1 MPPTANARNSPATPK
16 PPSEY
21 AHTVAAQGAHAY
33 RAART
38 YRAAS
43 HHHVHGESQK
53 ADPQDLRR
61 TRGIVSPSGQ
71 MTGPHDPEFL
81 TREIVDAIHEEQ
93 LKVLE
98 AFTAFGMKTPS
109 SRL

>member
-1 MPPTANARNSPATPK
+1 
-16 PPSEY
+16 
-21 AHTVAAQGAHAY
+21 
-33 RAART
+33 
-38 YRAAS
+38 
-43 HHHVHGESQK
+43 
-53 ADPQDLRR
+53 
-61 TRGIVSPSGQ
+61 